1 MLVGTRRSR
10 SHDSFLFAGAR
21 QLHLWAIVI
30 LGQAVGSA
38 ELPATVRTLEGEEC
52 FLPAFTAFHVFFR
65 AFFKH
70 IENET
75 VYTFPYK
82 LDRNQQHIAQ
92 QTKTPRPSSFLISI
106 PLREKPFPFNED

>member
-1 MLVGTRRSR
+1 MLEGTRRSR
-10 SHDSFLFAGAR
+10 GNAFFVFAGACEL
-21 QLHLWAIVI
+21 QFWAIMI

-38 ELPATVRTLEGEEC
+38 ELSATVRTLEGKEC

-75 VYTFPYK
+75 VYTFPYE
-82 LDRNQQHIAQ
+82 LNRNQQHIAQ